1 MIDSI
6 CKQRAG
12 NAYKLRIFRLLSI
25 RKNEFFMSDK
35 EWVGV
40 YQKNVR
46 AVRFYLRENFLIQAE
61 EIDEDTGEKE
71 YIMRWGK

>member
-1 MIDSI
+1 MPHGIMMEDV
-6 CKQRAG
+6 
-12 NAYKLRIFRLLSI
+12 YKRQ
-25 RKNEFFMSDK
+25 
-35 EWVGV
+35 

-71 YIMRWGK
+71 YIMRWENET

>member
-35 EWVGV
+35 EWV
-40 YQKNVR
+40 KR
-46 AVRFYLRENFLIQAE
+46 YLCSALRR
-61 EIDEDTGEKE
+61 K
-71 YIMRWGK
+71 